1 MEIQEVNLQNL
12 SQAAEIHAL
21 SWQEAHRDFCSAEF
35 VAQHSVARQM
45 AYLRREMEAGKRL
58 FMLTDH
64 QPVGIVSVDGNL
76 IENLYVLP
84 QKQRK
89 GYGTELLKFAIAQCV
104 DIPTLWVLNR
114 NSPACAFYRKH
125 GFRETGERKQLRSD
139 LFETEMILPNIM
151 HGLSSDRTM
160 R

>member
-84 QKQRK
+84 QKQRN
-89 GYGTELLKFAIAQCV
+89 GYGTVLLKFVHIFFHCNV
-104 DIPTLWVLNR
+104 IL
-114 NSPACAFYRKH
+114 
-125 GFRETGERKQLRSD
+125 QL
-139 LFETEMILPNIM
+139 FVMIMNNLIM
-151 HGLSSDRTM
+151 LKVPGLA
-160 R
+160 

>member
-21 SWQEAHRDFCSAEF
+21 SWQKAHRDFCSAEF

-84 QKQRK
+84 QKQRN

-114 NSPACAFYRKH
+114 NSAARAFYRKH
-125 GFRETGERKQLRSD
+125 GFRETGERKLLRSD

-151 HGLSSDRTM
+151 HSLSSDRTM